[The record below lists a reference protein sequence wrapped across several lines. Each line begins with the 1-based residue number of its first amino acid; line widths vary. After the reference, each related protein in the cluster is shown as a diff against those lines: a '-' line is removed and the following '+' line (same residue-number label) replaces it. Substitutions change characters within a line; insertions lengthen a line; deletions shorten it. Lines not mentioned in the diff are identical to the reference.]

1 MEFGIYVLI
10 QIKLI
15 RNSCIL
21 LLTLMSIHCFSQKII
36 EREIDANLINS
47 IEINSNSIHRILI
60 VSEKSNSIKIRTRIE
75 GEHHENVVLSL
86 VEKENI
92 LFLKSAYS
100 PFYKAENDKL
110 AAHKVQSIELELIV
124 PESMEI
130 SILSTIASV
139 TTKGKFKAISVKLER
154 GNCILKEFIGD
165 ANLKTK
171 EGFISVTTSDK
182 ILGNAF
188 SKNGKINNELS
199 KNKGSK
205 YLIMAETKEGE
216 ISLFQIH

>member
-1 MEFGIYVLI
+1 MF
-10 QIKLI
+10 

-21 LLTLMSIHCFSQKII
+21 LLALISINCYSQKII

-47 IEINSNSIHRILI
+47 IEINSNSIQSILI
-60 VSEKSNSIKIRTRIE
+60 VSEKLNSIKIRTRIE

-86 VEKENI
+86 VEKDNI
-92 LFLKSAYS
+92 LFLKPAYS

-110 AAHKVQSIELELIV
+110 AAHKVQSIEIELII
-124 PESMEI
+124 PERMEV

-139 TTKGKFKAISVKLER
+139 TTKGKFQAISVKLES
-154 GNCILKEFIGD
+154 GNCILEEFIGD

-182 ILGNAF
+182 VYGKTI

-199 KNKGSK
+199 KNTGSK
-205 YLIMAETKEGE
+205 YLIKAETKEGE
-216 ISLFQIH
+216 ISLSQIH